1 MSGMVGPGAGVAAGV
16 EDALSILVGERLRYL
31 GRAADLAWIGFGD
44 DVEVRS
50 ELTGAMRTLAEHALH
65 VQCALRIAGPDGPFV
80 GGGDMWIWPDPG
92 AADRERPDVGEALF
106 DRRADQLASVV
117 DTGLVT
123 VATIQA
129 DDWGGFVLLCSHGW
143 SVEVFPD
150 TTVSEEQWRYFRPGD
165 HDSHFVVFDEEEASK

>member
-16 EDALSILVGERLRYL
+16 EDALSILVVERLRYL

-106 DRRADQLASVV
+106 DRRADQLASVG

-150 TTVSEEQWRYFRPGD
+150 TTASEEQWRYFRPGD